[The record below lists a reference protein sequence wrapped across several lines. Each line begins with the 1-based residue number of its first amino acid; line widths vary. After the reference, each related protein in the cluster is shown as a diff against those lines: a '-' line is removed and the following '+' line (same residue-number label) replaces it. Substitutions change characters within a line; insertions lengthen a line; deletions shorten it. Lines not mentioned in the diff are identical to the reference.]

1 MARKTELPPSDL
13 DRDGPARDERRSGLS
28 TGSKVF
34 LVFLVLIV
42 GGVGGGLWYA
52 NQQLA
57 GEPGP
62 GDPVTVEV
70 ERGANAAAIGE
81 QLADEGI
88 VRNAL
93 AFRLVARSR
102 SLDANLAAGTYEL
115 ETGMSVDEAIDAL
128 LGGPQL
134 PETLRF
140 TVPEGLSIEPT
151 LETLGEQFDQYSADD
166 FRAVLD
172 ERIEAGENREG
183 VLKLPG
189 WVPDLQAFPA
199 EVRYPF
205 EGLLFPE
212 TYEVFADETPQ
223 QILQRMIEQTSQ
235 VMASVPEEAIVVA
248 AEQGIDRYEG
258 LILASLVERETRVD
272 DERDEVA
279 SVMLNRLESGQP
291 LQIDATVL
299 YALGKWKER
308 VLVEDTN
315 VESPYNTYEN
325 PGLPPTPIAGAG
337 RAAIMAAFQPADTPF
352 NYYVLAPECDGT
364 HQFAE
369 TFDQHRANVAEF
381 RESGRCQEG

>member
-1 MARKTELPPSDL
+1 MARKSSTPTTEYT
-13 DRDGPARDERRSGLS
+13 DENTVGDQRRSGLS

-34 LVFLVLIV
+34 LVFLVLIL
-42 GGVGGGLWYA
+42 GGVGGGLWYV

-62 GDPVTVEV
+62 GDPVTVQV
-70 ERGANAAAIGE
+70 ERGANAASIGQ
-81 QLADEGI
+81 QLASEDV

-134 PETLRF
+134 PEAMRF
-140 TVPEGLSIEPT
+140 TVPEGLSVELT
-151 LETLGEQFDQYSADD
+151 LETLDEQFPQYSQED

-172 ERIEAGENREG
+172 ERINAGGNADG
-183 VLKLPG
+183 VLQLPG
-189 WVPDLQAFPA
+189 WVPDLQSFPA

-212 TYEVFADETPQ
+212 TYEVFADAPPQ
-223 QILQRMIEQTSQ
+223 RILQRMIDQLAEVT
-235 VMASVPEEAIVVA
+235 AAVPEEAVA
-248 AEQGIDRYEG
+248 AAEERGISRYDG
-258 LILASLVERETRVD
+258 LILASLIERETRVD
-272 DERDEVA
+272 DERDAV
-279 SVMLNRLESGQP
+279 SGVIYNRLERGMP

-308 VLVEDTN
+308 VLTEDTN

-325 PGLPPTPIAGAG
+325 QGLPPTPISGAG
-337 RAAIMAAFQPADTPF
+337 QAAIMAAFQPADNPF
-352 NYYVLAPECDGT
+352 VYYVLAPACDGS

-369 TFDQHRANVAEF
+369 TLDQHNANVAEF
-381 RESGRCQEG
+381 RDSGRCQE